1 MIDASFF
8 SDEALATSPRNFAA
22 EISSWVL
29 QHKQQHTE
37 LDSFIQ
43 ALLLYLSTY
52 GSVVAQRQQLYVPG
66 QTHQAT
72 GMETVVMGMAPAT
85 SLTEE
90 LLLLDSG
97 TSVAAQSETTD
108 DITQVAMETTTSWK
122 MEDEAER
129 AKHESA

>member
-1 MIDASFF
+1 
-8 SDEALATSPRNFAA
+8 
-22 EISSWVL
+22 
-29 QHKQQHTE
+29 
-37 LDSFIQ
+37 
-43 ALLLYLSTY
+43 
-52 GSVVAQRQQLYVPG
+52 
-66 QTHQAT
+66 
-72 GMETVVMGMAPAT
+72 MGMAPAT